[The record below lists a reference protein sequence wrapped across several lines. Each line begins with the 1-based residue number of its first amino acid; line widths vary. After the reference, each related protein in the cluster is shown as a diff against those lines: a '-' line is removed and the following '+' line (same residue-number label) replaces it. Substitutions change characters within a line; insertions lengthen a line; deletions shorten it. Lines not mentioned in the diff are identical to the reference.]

1 MSKTTAIV
9 SSGFSSSSLSPPT
22 YTLAVVSVNPLSGK
36 SSLCKRLI
44 DSNIDNYQLFSLKNN
59 SINKQHIA
67 TWFYWGT
74 VRHRRSDEKREALF
88 HLIEHSTIAID
99 DNEQYDNYI
108 KRITSLTLRPEEK
121 FQNDSDYP
129 QIKTF
134 PKDKITIDAFLCIHD
149 LSSSKQISELLF
161 LLHSL
166 FKTRRPVLI
175 ITTKNDLIENQS
187 DLALQFEQSIRCSSS
202 NDSQFL
208 LNIPIIHT
216 SANEHINI
224 QAILEVALYACDE
237 PILLSSR
244 KSSHSNILMSKYI
257 PPTYK
262 DAYINEQSLKHVIQT
277 EYKTLLAR
285 HVLDFR
291 LGSWIKFYT
300 NWQHHTSIQTFIDM
314 FGKQQAERLYN
325 EHIDELQ
332 RISRQKLIDERL
344 IPIVELLVT
353 DQKTKLSRNWDYVR
367 LQMQKHP
374 RYSSTVIPS
383 SMWSDS
389 EHNKGNQSLSL
400 IIPDDILDTV
410 EARLRFESYINSRQL
425 EQTRRANCRSF
436 FDLLNR
442 FSDAGLVQYGH
453 SYEKDCVY
461 FLGRECYESLN
472 AQDRLRI
479 FAFHQSYLY
488 RLLCLKFVELLLES
502 FEIFTNTFQKMN
514 SATTNKL
521 NNDRKMTTLTIDDIF
536 EKEIIQQIK
545 HDSRYQ
551 ALNNRET
558 DRHRLIMCHCHFLYD
573 CIYYSPTRNLN
584 RLLKQRKRSFKRRKS
599 SLQSLYSHHINI
611 DENFCPYTRKFSSH
625 TNENEGIN
633 KKKFEIGCPME
644 ETCADVRIMNEFFSL
659 TPLKKN
665 INKNILICG
674 NENDMNNCLRLLSKD
689 SSLINEFQIN
699 LWTLNNVKTQ
709 AINGC
714 LIVSL
719 TGQEILEEFISQKR
733 FPINIDTIPIVH
745 LNSQIPNDSNNNIP
759 HEITIEQLR
768 SSLEQ
773 LLSNEKNVPNKN
785 QFDLRI
791 LLCFMCGGENNDV
804 ENFFSQLSSRFSLM
818 VTNQHGELS
827 FIINAFLGR
836 SNRKIQFIPVSFHSV
851 FTIKLIDFDGF
862 ILFYDQDRKAAVNT
876 MTYLEKHISTTL
888 QNELLK
894 KADDN
899 TEMNGT
905 KITHP
910 PICILSCTKDLS
922 LSNIKK
928 YPQTDYSIQSHHGT
942 IRNFVESHLSPFLN
956 QCWTEK
962 NGNTIENDYYRKE
975 KLLVGVTSYFDRAT
989 HSSAND
995 LMTSSLERTRKQL
1008 VNNSINDRA
1017 GSLVL
1022 STKSNEHSP
1031 RHQSSLLTPTNHEQ
1045 MFSYR
1050 SYPYL
1055 SISNNGAES
1064 TIVPTTPVD
1073 PCATNLGLI
1082 SPSSISTSSISDSQ
1096 HQQFKKS
1103 TSMRFAKLMEHPI
1116 NYLTFNADGTSYQ
1129 SSPSNANKESS
1140 LTKHRQINEISSRL
1154 SSSEDMKFHLYKH
1167 RTAPQVKVP
1176 LATPEII
1183 EFNESIATPFSIKQY
1198 PDTSLVLTNNHADD
1212 IPTVNSSSSSPPT
1225 IHQQHQNH
1233 SSTIDES
1240 ITDSSK
1246 QTRATDSS
1254 VDSSSDEN
1262 IQDQVK
1268 SSTTLHNIN
1277 SSTNNQQQN
1286 QATLQRKVSDRKSKR
1301 VRAKQND
1308 VTGLTSS
1315 TEALKKIGS
1324 DDEILVDDDKRL
1336 QQPCQKKKHRP
1347 SFKRRKKAVYDQ
1359 TQTDSGIDSRM
1370 ELKNTNKVSITPE
1383 PTSSSNVVISNE
1395 DDSSIGDYTKDSKNT
1410 SIEEL
1415 EERPTANWI
1424 RRQLQY
1430 FAQARRDKN
1439 DVKTRSPAATIT
1451 TISSPPLLSFKATM
1465 TSTPSITNTTVSP
1478 LSSVENSHHH
1488 TPLRLSLSRCIQSN
1502 KSGVPLFIEKC
1513 IQFIEEYG
1521 LAVEGL
1527 YRVSGYKNQ
1536 VELVINKL
1544 TEDPS
1549 YDLRLLQVPASA
1561 VATALKDMMRKLDE
1575 PLLSL
1580 ELFDECKNLT
1590 SNQLREQ
1597 NFISLRKALSRTSE
1611 LEYRTIKFIFKHL
1624 HFVSQH
1630 AASTHMDSSNLAVLW
1645 WPNLFQPQFRD
1656 LRTAEQTCQQAK
1668 PLIQAIIDNYSIIF
1682 SSDEIK

>member
-1 MSKTTAIV
+1 MSKTTAII
-9 SSGFSSSSLSPPT
+9 SSGFTSSSLSPPT

-44 DSNIDNYQLFSLKNN
+44 DSNIDNYQSFLLKNKSTN
-59 SINKQHIA
+59 NQHIA

-134 PKDKITIDAFLCIHD
+134 PKDKITIDVFLCIHD
-149 LSSSKQISELLF
+149 LSLSKQTSELLF

-187 DLALQFEQSIRCSSS
+187 DCALQFEQSIRRSSS
-202 NDSQFL
+202 NDSQLL

-216 SANEHINI
+216 SANEHVNI
-224 QAILEVALYACDE
+224 QAVLELALYACDE
-237 PILLSSR
+237 PILLSSSSR
-244 KSSHSNILMSKYI
+244 KSSHSNILMIKYI

-262 DAYINEQSLKHVIQT
+262 DAYRNEQSLKHVIQT
-277 EYKTLLAR
+277 EYKTLLTR

-314 FGKQQAERLYN
+314 FGKQQAERLYD
-325 EHIDELQ
+325 EHIDELI

-389 EHNKGNQSLSL
+389 EHNNGDQSSSL

-472 AQDRLRI
+472 AQDRLRV

-502 FEIFTNTFQKMN
+502 FEIFINTFQKMN
-514 SATTNKL
+514 SATTHKL
-521 NNDRKMTTLTIDDIF
+521 SNDRKVTTLTIDDIF

-573 CIYYSPTRNLN
+573 CIYYPPTRNLN

-599 SLQSLYSHHINI
+599 SLQSLYSHNINI
-611 DENFCPYTRKFSSH
+611 DENFCPYTRRFSLN
-625 TNENEGIN
+625 TYENEGIN

-644 ETCADVRIMNEFFSL
+644 ETCADVRIINEFFSL

-665 INKNILICG
+665 VNKNILICG
-674 NENDMNNCLRLLSKD
+674 NENDMSNCLRILSND

-709 AINGC
+709 SINGC
-714 LIVSL
+714 LIVSP
-719 TGQEILEEFISQKR
+719 TGREILEEFISQKR
-733 FPINIDTIPIVH
+733 FPINIKTIPIVNLGFQL
-745 LNSQIPNDSNNNIP
+745 LNDSTQNIPN
-759 HEITIEQLR
+759 EITIEQLR

-773 LLSNEKNVPNKN
+773 LLSNEKIVSTKN

-791 LLCFMCGGENNDV
+791 VICFMCGGENNDV
-804 ENFFSQLSSRFSLM
+804 EKFFSQLSSRFSLM
-818 VTNQHGELS
+818 VTNQYGELS
-827 FIINAFLGR
+827 FVVNAFIGR
-836 SNRKIQFIPVSFHSV
+836 SNRKIQFIPVSFHLI

-862 ILFYDQDRKAAVNT
+862 ILFYDQDRKAAMNT

-899 TEMNGT
+899 EEMNGT
-905 KITHP
+905 KIIHP
-910 PICILSCTKDLS
+910 PIYILSYIKDLS
-922 LSNIKK
+922 TSNIKK
-928 YPQTDYSIQSHHGT
+928 YPHTDHSVQSHHGT
-942 IRNFVESHLSPFLN
+942 IRNFVESHLLPFLN
-956 QCWTEK
+956 QCWTGK
-962 NGNTIENDYYRKE
+962 NGNTIENDYCQRD
-975 KLLVGVTSYFDRAT
+975 KLLIGVTSYFDRAT
-989 HSSAND
+989 HVSASD
-995 LMTSSLERTRKQL
+995 LMTSSLERTHKQL
-1008 VNNSINDRA
+1008 LTNSVNDRA

-1022 STKSNEHSP
+1022 SSKSNEHSP
-1031 RHQSSLLTPTNHEQ
+1031 RHQSSILTPTNHEQ

-1050 SYPYL
+1050 SYSYV

-1073 PCATNLGLI
+1073 PSVKNLGLI

-1140 LTKHRQINEISSRL
+1140 LTKHSRINEISSRL

-1198 PDTSLVLTNNHADD
+1198 SDTSLVLSNNHTDD
-1212 IPTVNSSSSSPPT
+1212 IPAVNSSSSSPPT
-1225 IHQQHQNH
+1225 IHQQNQNH
-1233 SSTIDES
+1233 SSTVDES

-1254 VDSSSDEN
+1254 SDSSSDELLLN
-1262 IQDQVK
+1262 QRE

-1277 SSTNNQQQN
+1277 SPTNNQQQSTV
-1286 QATLQRKVSDRKSKR
+1286 TLQRKVSDRKSKR

-1315 TEALKKIGS
+1315 NEVLKKTGS

-1336 QQPCQKKKHRP
+1336 PQQQHPKKKRRP

-1359 TQTDSGIDSRM
+1359 AQTDSGIDSRM
-1370 ELKNTNKVSITPE
+1370 ESKDTHKISIAPE
-1383 PTSSSNVVISNE
+1383 PSSSSNVVISNE

-1430 FAQARRDKN
+1430 FAQVRRDKN
-1439 DVKTRSPAATIT
+1439 DLKTRSPAATVT
-1451 TISSPPLLSFKATM
+1451 SISSPPLPSFKATM
-1465 TSTPSITNTTVSP
+1465 TSTPPNSTTSASP
-1478 LSSVENSHHH
+1478 LSSLENSHHH
-1488 TPLRLSLSRCIQSN
+1488 SPLRLSLSRCIQS
-1502 KSGVPLFIEKC
+1502 KESGVPLFIEKC
-1513 IQFIEEYG
+1513 ITFIEAYG

-1527 YRVSGYKNQ
+1527 YRVSGFKNQ

-1549 YDLRLLQVPASA
+1549 YDLHLLQVPASA

-1590 SNQLREQ
+1590 IDQLREQ

-1611 LEYRTIKFIFKHL
+1611 LKYRTIKFIFKHL
-1624 HFVSQH
+1624 H
-1630 AASTHMDSSNLAVLW
+1630 L
-1645 WPNLFQPQFRD
+1645 
-1656 LRTAEQTCQQAK
+1656 
-1668 PLIQAIIDNYSIIF
+1668 
-1682 SSDEIK
+1682 